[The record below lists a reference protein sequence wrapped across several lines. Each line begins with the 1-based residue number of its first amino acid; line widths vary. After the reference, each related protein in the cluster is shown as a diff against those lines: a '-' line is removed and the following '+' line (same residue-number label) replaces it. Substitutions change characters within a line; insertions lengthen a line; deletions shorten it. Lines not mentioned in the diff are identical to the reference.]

1 MANTFNK
8 FFCEIGTKISE
19 SVDRTSAMPEDYI
32 SERRGVLP
40 MDFGVFSQ
48 AEFINI
54 INNLEPK
61 SSTDIN
67 GISNKLIKFVK
78 FEIDKPLVHLFNL
91 SMTTG
96 VFPRQLKTCR
106 TIPIFKSGD
115 NSLCDNY
122 RPISLLSS
130 ISKILEKA
138 VANRLV
144 QHLTDNGILYEGQF
158 GFQSK
163 ISTVHHLL
171 KLTNYVTEQL
181 NNKNY
186 VVGVFL
192 DLKKA
197 FDVVPHD
204 ILLKKLSK
212 MGINFVTLK
221 WFENYLSGRSQRV
234 EIDGFLSDLCEI
246 AISIMQGSILGP
258 ILFLCFINDFPK
270 CTELLSLLFADDT
283 AGLAA
288 GPELGPLLT
297 FCNNEMQKIANWF
310 RANRMAVNIS
320 KTKYM
325 IFKPKNKKVT
335 INQGEGIIFNN
346 NERGGFQDP
355 GKMYELGRIYN
366 DNPVVSDRAYKLLGV
381 WLDENLS
388 FDFHCNTVISKVSQ
402 SNYIINKCKNILPKK
417 SLRTLYLSL
426 VHPHLLYCL
435 PIYGCT
441 SRKNIKKTRYCT
453 KKGYS

>member
-1 MANTFNK
+1 
-8 FFCEIGTKISE
+8 
-19 SVDRTSAMPEDYI
+19 
-32 SERRGVLP
+32 
-40 MDFGVFSQ
+40 
-48 AEFINI
+48 
-54 INNLEPK
+54 
-61 SSTDIN
+61 
-67 GISNKLIKFVK
+67 
-78 FEIDKPLVHLFNL
+78 
-91 SMTTG
+91 
-96 VFPRQLKTCR
+96 
-106 TIPIFKSGD
+106 
-115 NSLCDNY
+115 
-122 RPISLLSS
+122 
-130 ISKILEKA
+130 
-138 VANRLV
+138 LV

-212 MGINFVTLK
+212 MGINGVTLK

-288 GPELGPLLT
+288 GPELGPLIT
-297 FCNNEMQKIANWF
+297 FCNNEMQKIATWF

-346 NERGGFQDP
+346 NERGGYQDP

>member
-1 MANTFNK
+1 MANSFNK
-8 FFCEIGTKISE
+8 FFCEVGMRISE
-19 SVDRTSAMPEDYI
+19 SVERTSAIPEDYL
-32 SERRGVLP
+32 GDGQQNVLP
-40 MDFGVFSQ
+40 MEFGIFSQ

-78 FEIDKPLVHLFNL
+78 YEIDKPLVHLFNL
-91 SMTTG
+91 SLSTG
-96 VFPRQLKTCR
+96 VFPKQLKTCR

-115 NSLCDNY
+115 RCQCDNY

-130 ISKILEKA
+130 ISKVLEKA

-144 QHLTDNGILYEGQF
+144 QHLADNNILYKGQF

-163 ISTVHHLL
+163 VSTVHHIL
-171 KLTNYVTEQL
+171 KLTNYVAEQL

-186 VVGVFL
+186 VVGIFL

-204 ILLKKLSK
+204 ILLKKLNK
-212 MGINFVTLK
+212 MGINGIAHK

-234 EIDGFLSDLCEI
+234 EIDGFLSELCEI

-258 ILFLCFINDFPK
+258 ILFLCFINDFPS

-288 GPELGPLLT
+288 GPELGPLIRY
-297 FCNNEMQKIANWF
+297 CNNELQKIATWF
-310 RANRMAVNIS
+310 RANKMAVNVS
-320 KTKYM
+320 KTKYI
-325 IFKPKNKKVT
+325 IFKPKNKKVSL
-335 INQGEGIIFNN
+335 NPGEGIIFNN
-346 NERGGFQDP
+346 NEMEGYQDP
-355 GKMYELGRIYN
+355 EKMYELGRVHN
-366 DNPVVSDRAYKLLGV
+366 DNPELGDRAYKLLGV

-388 FDFHCNTVISKVSQ
+388 FDYHCNTVLTKVSQ
-402 SNYIINKCKNILPKK
+402 SNYIINKCKRILPRK
-417 SLRTLYLSL
+417 SLRTLYYSL
-426 VHPHLLYCL
+426 VHPHLLYCIA
-435 PIYGCT
+435 IYGCT
-441 SRKNIKKTRYCT
+441 SQKKHKKN
-453 KKGYS
+453 